1 MQPCQSPAVICT
13 ATARLS
19 PDQPHR
25 NLILSRAYLSEL
37 LRDRHHLLLISDTFS
52 AGLVTHGLR
61 SLRSTAGLPLL
72 LSVVP
77 LMGRGRYGR
86 EAAHPQSPCHGDTGL
101 RQLLLPKNP
110 AASWSTPWWAGSSTQ
125 RNSHASPQ
133 SQRRAL
139 PTLHSADYLH
149 SGKHLS

>member
-13 ATARLS
+13 ATASLS

-25 NLILSRAYLSEL
+25 NLTLSRACLSSL
-37 LRDRHHLLLISDTFS
+37 GTDTILLLISNTFS
-52 AGLVTHGLR
+52 AGLVTHGRR

-86 EAAHPQSPCHGDTGL
+86 EAAHPQPPCHGDTGL
-101 RQLLLPKNP
+101 RRLLLPKNP
-110 AASWSTPWWAGSSTQ
+110 AASWSTPWWAGSSTR

-139 PTLHSADYLH
+139 PTLHSADYSH